1 MVPIVVSTH
10 EEMSTMMT
18 TLFICHQI
26 GLETHDIMY
35 QLPGQFVEIV
45 KPVVQ
50 NKMQQS
56 KELEAK
62 KVHVSE
68 NYASY
73 VPRNLE
79 VMN

>member
-1 MVPIVVSTH
+1 
-10 EEMSTMMT
+10 
-18 TLFICHQI
+18 
-26 GLETHDIMY
+26 MY
-35 QLPGQFVEIV
+35 QLPGQLVEIV